1 MSATDET
8 GLLAGLEAAVQAV
21 AERVGP
27 AVVGL
32 GRGWGRGSGVVIAD
46 GRVLTNAHVLRGEEV
61 AVRRADGEVALGRVA
76 ALDDALDVAVVAVDT
91 GGAPAVDWDAGA
103 VEELRA
109 GRAVFALANP
119 GGRGLRTTFGLVT
132 ATGRSFRGPGG
143 RRIGGSIEHSAP
155 LPRGSSGGP
164 LVDAAGRLLGI
175 NSVRMEGG
183 LLLALPADATL
194 RAVAD
199 KLGRGETPAR
209 PRLGLALA
217 PPRAARRMRA
227 AVGLPERDGLLVRGV
242 EAGTPAAAAGLREGD
257 LLVAAGDR
265 PLDNVDTLLDALESA
280 QGALALTVVRGTEER
295 AVTAHFSF

>member
-1 MSATDET
+1 MTALLDE
-8 GLLAGLEAAVQAV
+8 LQAAVAAV

-27 AVVGL
+27 SVVGL
-32 GRGWGRGSGVVIAD
+32 GRGWGRGSGVVIAE
-46 GRVLTNAHVLRGEEV
+46 GRVLTNAHVLRGDEV
-61 AVRRADGEVALGRVA
+61 AIRHGGGEVMLGRVA
-76 ALDDALDVAVVAVDT
+76 GADDALDVAVIAVDT
-91 GGAPAVDWDAGA
+91 GDAPPVAWETDALD
-103 VEELRA
+103 ELGA
-109 GRAVFALANP
+109 GRPVFALADP

-183 LLLALPADATL
+183 LLLALPADAAL
-194 RAVAD
+194 RGVAD
-199 KLGRGETPAR
+199 ALGRGETPSR

-242 EAGTPAAAAGLREGD
+242 EPDSPAERAGLQKGDLLSAAAG
-257 LLVAAGDR
+257 R
-265 PLDNVDTLLDALESA
+265 PLRSFDDLFDALEEA
-280 QGALALTVVRGTEER
+280 KGELPLTVVRGTEER
-295 AVTAHFSF
+295 EVTAHFSL

>member
-1 MSATDET
+1 MTALLDE
-8 GLLAGLEAAVQAV
+8 LQAAVAAV

-27 AVVGL
+27 SVVGL
-32 GRGWGRGSGVVIAD
+32 GRGWGRGSGVVIAE
-46 GRVLTNAHVLRGEEV
+46 GRVLTNAHVLRGDEV
-61 AVRRADGEVALGRVA
+61 AVRHGGGEVMLGRVA
-76 ALDDALDVAVVAVDT
+76 GADDALDVAVIAVDT
-91 GGAPAVDWDAGA
+91 GDAPPVAWETDALD
-103 VEELRA
+103 ELGA
-109 GRAVFALANP
+109 GRPVFALADP

-183 LLLALPADATL
+183 LLLALPADAAL
-194 RAVAD
+194 RGVAD
-199 KLGRGETPAR
+199 ALGRGETPSR

-242 EAGTPAAAAGLREGD
+242 EPDSPAERAGLQKGDLLSAAAG
-257 LLVAAGDR
+257 R
-265 PLDNVDTLLDALESA
+265 PLRSFDDLFDALEEA
-280 QGALALTVVRGTEER
+280 KGELPLTVVRGTEER
-295 AVTAHFSF
+295 EVTAHFSL